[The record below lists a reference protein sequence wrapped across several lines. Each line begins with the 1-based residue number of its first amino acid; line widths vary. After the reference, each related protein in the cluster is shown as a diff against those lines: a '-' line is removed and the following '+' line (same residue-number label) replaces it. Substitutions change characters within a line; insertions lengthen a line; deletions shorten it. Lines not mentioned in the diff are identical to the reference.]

1 MQGDFS
7 ILHFDPHEH
16 ERGVSVPEQ
25 GALRNVNGVLHQQGR
40 VITDADLTE
49 GELLELG
56 WNGQAGRDI
65 IGSGVCAVP
74 AGAPQS
80 FRVES
85 ALVTGGEVRI
95 NVRPGRV
102 WADGILTRLAGG
114 AVDPSAAV
122 QRRARYFGPPLTNP
136 LPLPASIGDDT
147 RDAVILEVSEEAL
160 HGFQYPEQLIE
171 PALGG
176 PDTTE
181 RAYVNMR
188 FRLLRLA
195 EGEDCTSIIDWLK
208 DDPSTKG
215 RLSVS
220 LAPVTV
226 IAGDCPVVGGGGY
239 VGFEHNLYRIEIA
252 DGAPSAP
259 HRFKWSQWNGGLVG
273 RGRFDATLSPARVM
287 IDAGRAAIVN
297 AGLTEFYLEAL
308 QYDEPDGTWNVIYG
322 TTATLNTEHDLELAA
337 PATFGTLP
345 STTDPVFFRLWNG
358 LRDIAEFTNAANP
371 VELRDGIRLVFD
383 ASGAGNYQPRDYW
396 TFKVRAGEIANPAV
410 LIDQAPPTGIVY
422 HRVPLAEIDWTAAQN
437 ITVSGTIED
446 CRKPFRSLTQLQNC
460 CTYRVG
466 DGTHSFGDFD
476 SIQAAVDALPTVG
489 GQVCVLPGEYT
500 ENIQI
505 TNRANIILTGC
516 GLRSRITGGP
526 PTEEFGEAAPVIHV
540 RGGRNITIADLAVV
554 AHDSGVGLMCEGADP
569 NFGQDQTVTTPL
581 VGVTLRELQVS
592 AAAHSAIRIVNAG
605 EVTLRECRV
614 SMHDTACLDPAVF
627 ALGDDLLIER
637 NVVEVP
643 FSRVE
648 APSAVGLVPPKAAD
662 FQPGSLSRGGIQ
674 IGGTSDRVRIIDNL
688 IRGGS
693 GNGITLGSLIFI
705 DAGNEPV
712 PPRRW
717 PRPRPVDPCD
727 PKQPASSVIVFVA
740 FPTDG
745 GQVRQA
751 SAGTLTEI
759 VIERNCIYQ
768 MGMNG
773 IGVAGFFDL
782 SEADEFI
789 TVEGLIILGNDIRGC
804 LRRPLEPIAEAMVNS
819 QGYGAI
825 ALADVERL
833 VIRDNVLADNGPS
846 HLEPV
851 CGIFVLHAEGLEISR
866 NRILNNGA
874 KTEAGNAQAKIG
886 RRGGINIVYAVAPV
900 SPVRIGKL
908 VLPGQSGDPA
918 LKMHDNVVSVPL
930 GQALNVTA
938 LGPLSVEGNQ
948 FTSRGVVQRGPGSTF
963 IAATVAIFNLG
974 LSTEFYLQFLAF
986 SAIAKGS
993 LAVDNLA
1000 AASTARP
1007 GLDDQRF
1014 GAYLAGGNVLF
1025 ADNQCLLDV
1034 IETGITLSVSS
1045 VAILSLDDIGFVDNQ
1060 CDCSLLDDIVI
1071 SHIVLF
1077 GFSLRACNNR
1087 FKESLLHARFSA
1099 ITLGLVNTTTHNQAT
1114 HCILARAFIPA
1125 YRVATPNTVLIDP
1138 LGTGFCEGTSR
1149 ILPGFGK
1156 TIGVTS
1162 NG

>member
-7 ILHFDPHEH
+7 NLHFDPHEH
-16 ERGVSVPEQ
+16 ERGVSVPRH
-25 GALRNVNGVLHQQGR
+25 GVLRNVNGVLHQQGR

-49 GELLELG
+49 GELLELA
-56 WNGQAGRDI
+56 WNDQAGRDI

-74 AGAPQS
+74 ATAQQS

-85 ALVTGGEVRI
+85 AQVSGGDVRI
-95 NVRPGRV
+95 KVSPGRA
-102 WADGILTRLAGG
+102 WADGILTRLAG
-114 AVDPSAAV
+114 AAMDPSAAV
-122 QRRARYFGPPLTNP
+122 ERRARYFGPPLTNP
-136 LPLPASIGDDT
+136 LPQPSSIGDGT
-147 RDAVILEVSEEAL
+147 RDAVVLEVSEEAV
-160 HGFQYPEQLIE
+160 HGFQYPERLIE

-181 RAYVNMR
+181 RSYVNAR

-195 EGEDCTSIIDWLK
+195 VGEDCLSIMNRLK
-208 DDPSTKG
+208 DDPSKKG

-226 IAGDCPVVGGGGY
+226 IPGDCPVVGGGGY
-239 VGFEHNLYRIEIA
+239 LGFEHNLYRVEIA
-252 DGAPSAP
+252 DGMQSAP
-259 HRFKWSQWNGGLVG
+259 IRFKWSQWNGGLVG
-273 RGRFDATLSPARVM
+273 RGRFDATLNPARVM
-287 IDAGRAAIVN
+287 IDAGRTAIVN
-297 AGLTEFYLEAL
+297 SGLTEFYLEAL
-308 QYDEPDGTWNVIYG
+308 QYDELDGAWNVVYA
-322 TTATLNTEHDLELAA
+322 TTAVLTTEHDLELAA

-358 LRDIAEFTNAANP
+358 LRDVTEFTNAVNP

-383 ASGAGNYQPRDYW
+383 TPGTGNYQPRDYW
-396 TFKVRAGEIANPAV
+396 TFKVRAGEIANPEI
-410 LIDQAPPTGIVY
+410 LIDQAPPIGIVY

-437 ITVSGTIED
+437 TSISGAIED
-446 CRKPFRSLTQLQNC
+446 CRKPFRPLTQLQNC

-466 DGTHSFGDFD
+466 DGAHSFGDFD
-476 SIQAAVDALPTVG
+476 SIQAAIDALPKTG
-489 GQVCVLPGEYT
+489 GQVCVLPGEYI
-500 ENIQI
+500 ENIEI
-505 TNRANIILTGC
+505 TNRANITLMGC
-516 GLRSRITGGP
+516 GIRSRISGGP
-526 PTEEFGEAAPVIHV
+526 PAQEFGEASPVIHI
-540 RGGRNITIADLAVV
+540 RGGHNITIADLAVK

-581 VGVTLRELQVS
+581 VGVTLRELYVG
-592 AAAHSAIRIVNAG
+592 AAAHSAIRIVNAS
-605 EVTLRECRV
+605 EATLRECRV
-614 SMHDTACLDPAVF
+614 HMDDTACLDPAVF
-627 ALGDDLLIER
+627 VLGDDLLIER

-643 FSRVE
+643 FSRIE
-648 APSAVGLVPPKAAD
+648 AQPTTGFTSAKSAGFL
-662 FQPGSLSRGGIQ
+662 PGSLSRGGIQ

-705 DAGNEPV
+705 DEGNEPV

-727 PKQPASSVIVFVA
+727 PKQPANNVIVVVA
-740 FPTDG
+740 LPTDG

-759 VIERNCIYQ
+759 VIERNRIYH

-773 IGVAGFFDL
+773 IGVAGYFDL

-789 TVEGLIILGNDIRGC
+789 TVEGLAILGNDIRGC
-804 LRRPLEPIAEAMVNS
+804 LRRPLEPIAEDMVNS
-819 QGYGAI
+819 QGYGGI

-833 VIRDNVLADNGPS
+833 VIRDNVITDNGPS

-874 KTEAGNAQAKIG
+874 KVEASNAQAKIG
-886 RRGGINIVYAVAPV
+886 RRGGINIAYAVAPV
-900 SPVRIGKL
+900 MPFRVGKL
-908 VLPGQSGDPA
+908 MLPGQSGDPA
-918 LKMHDNVVSVPL
+918 LKVHDNVVSVPL

-948 FTSRGVVQRGPGSTF
+948 FTSRGVVQRGPGATF
-963 IAATVAIFNLG
+963 IASTVAILNLG
-974 LSTEFYLQFLAF
+974 LSMEFYLQFLAF

-993 LAVDNLA
+993 LAVDNVA
-1000 AASTARP
+1000 AISTARP
-1007 GLDDQRF
+1007 GLDDQRL

-1025 ADNQCLLDV
+1025 SGNQCMLDV

-1060 CDCSLLDDIVI
+1060 CDCSLLDDIVL
-1071 SHIVLF
+1071 SHVVLF

-1099 ITLGLVNTTTHNQAT
+1099 ITLGLVNNTTHNQAT

-1125 YRVATPNTVLIDP
+1125 YRVAIPNTILIDP

-1156 TIGVTS
+1156 AIGATT

>member
-7 ILHFDPHEH
+7 ILQFDPHEH
-16 ERGVSVPEQ
+16 ERGVSSPEQ
-25 GALRNVNGVLHQQGR
+25 SVLRNVNGVLHQQGR

-56 WNGQAGRDI
+56 WNGQVGRDI

-74 AGAPQS
+74 TGAPES

-85 ALVTGGEVRI
+85 AAVSGGEVHVM
-95 NVRPGRV
+95 VRPGRV
-102 WADGILTRLAGG
+102 WADGILTRLAG
-114 AVDPSAAV
+114 AATDPNAAV
-122 QRRARYFGPPLTNP
+122 QRRARYFGPPFTNP
-136 LPLPASIGDDT
+136 LPLPGSIGDVT
-147 RDAVILEVSEEAL
+147 RDAVVLEVSEEAL
-160 HGFQYPEQLIE
+160 HGFQYPERLIE

-181 RAYVNMR
+181 RSYVNVC
-188 FRLLRLA
+188 FRLLRLSQ
-195 EGEDCTSIIDWLK
+195 GEDCASIIDRLK
-208 DDPSTKG
+208 DDPSAKG

-259 HRFKWSQWNGGLVG
+259 QRFKWSQWNGGLVG
-273 RGRFDATLSPARVM
+273 RGRFDATVSPARVV
-287 IDAGRAAIVN
+287 IDAGRASIVHS
-297 AGLTEFYLEAL
+297 GLTEFYLEAL
-308 QYDEPDGTWNVIYG
+308 QYDELDGTWNVVYG
-322 TTATLNTEHDLELAA
+322 TTATLNTEHDLELAT

-358 LRDIAEFTNAANP
+358 LRDIAEFTNAADP

-383 ASGAGNYQPRDYW
+383 APGVGNYQPRDYW

-437 ITVSGTIED
+437 TMVSGAIED
-446 CRKPFRSLTQLQNC
+446 CRKPFRPLTQLQNC

-476 SIQAAVDALPTVG
+476 SIQAAIDALPAAG
-489 GQVCVLPGEYT
+489 GQVCVLPGEYI

-505 TNRANIILTGC
+505 TNRANITLTGC
-516 GLRSRITGGP
+516 GLRSRINSGP
-526 PTEEFGEAAPVIHV
+526 PAGEFPEASPVIHV
-540 RGGRNITIADLAVV
+540 RGGTNITIADLAIV
-554 AHDSGVGLMCEGADP
+554 AHETGPGLVLEGADP
-569 NFGQDQTVTTPL
+569 NFGQDQAITTSL
-581 VGVTLRELQVS
+581 IGVILRELDVS
-592 AAAHSAIRIVNAG
+592 AVAQSAIRIVNASQ
-605 EVTLRECRV
+605 VVLRECHV
-614 SMHDTACLDPAVF
+614 SMRDAACLDPAVF
-627 ALGDDLLIER
+627 ALGDDVLIER

-643 FSRVE
+643 VSRIDTPSTVGA
-648 APSAVGLVPPKAAD
+648 APLNTSGFL
-662 FQPGSLSRGGIQ
+662 PGSLSRGGIQ
-674 IGGTSDRVRIIDNL
+674 VGGTSDRVRIIDNL

-705 DAGNEPV
+705 DEQNQPV
-712 PPRRW
+712 PPIRW

-727 PKQPASSVIVFVA
+727 PKMPANSVIVIVV
-740 FPTDG
+740 FPLDG

-759 VIERNCIYQ
+759 VLERNRIYH

-782 SEADEFI
+782 STADEFI
-789 TVEGLIILGNDIRGC
+789 TVEGLAIVGNDIRGC
-804 LRRPLEPIAEAMVNS
+804 LRRSLEPISESMVNS
-819 QGYGAI
+819 LGYGGV

-833 VIRDNVLADNGPS
+833 VIRDNVITDNGPS

-851 CGIFVLHAEGLEISR
+851 CGIFVLHAEGLEVSQ

-886 RRGGINIVYAVAPV
+886 RRGGINIVYAVAPLM
-900 SPVRIGKL
+900 PFRIGTV
-908 VLPGQSGDPA
+908 VLSGQSGDPA
-918 LKMHDNVVSVPL
+918 LKVHNNVVSVPL
-930 GQALNVTA
+930 GQALSVTA

-948 FTSRGVVQRGPGSTF
+948 FTSRGVVQRGPGATF
-963 IAATVAIFNLG
+963 AAATVAILNLG

-986 SAIAKGS
+986 SAIANGG
-993 LAVDNLA
+993 LTVNNLA
-1000 AASTARP
+1000 AAPAARP
-1007 GLDDQRF
+1007 GLDDQRL

-1025 ADNQCLLDV
+1025 ADNQCMLDV
-1034 IETGITLSVSS
+1034 IETGVTLSVSS
-1045 VAILSLDDIGFVDNQ
+1045 VAIFSLDDIGFLGNQ
-1060 CDCSLLDDIVI
+1060 CDCSLLDDIVL
-1071 SHIVLF
+1071 SHVVLF

-1087 FKESLLHARFSA
+1087 FKESLLHAMFSA

-1138 LGTGFCEGTSR
+1138 LGTGFCERFSG
-1149 ILPGFGK
+1149 LLGNFGR
-1156 TIGVTS
+1156 TTGVTG